1 MGKRTYVMGVVA
13 SVHMRTMGGGDQ
25 IFAIL
30 VRTY

>member
-1 MGKRTYVMGVVA
+1 MRKITYAIGVVVR
-13 SVHMRTMGGGDQ
+13 VHVQTMGESQ